1 MSKIKKSI
9 NDNKWAC
16 WLVLACLVVPMF
28 ASYFFDDMF
37 SSISGLFA
45 NPDKLELGW
54 DTAMYGLYSGGY
66 SFLCILGGLIIGGVL
81 LDKYGVRK
89 MGSMFVGMMVGGA
102 ALVTYAISAGFAPK
116 TSLTIA
122 YIGYMLFGLGSEI
135 AGVAV
140 TRSIAKWYKG
150 RNMALAMGLQL
161 AIARLGTALAIIVAP
176 MLVIPQ
182 EGKFYSLDETNKP
195 ALIGL
200 AVLALGVILWAIFV
214 AMDARFDK
222 SAGTT
227 DKVQTAEEDKFKFS
241 DIWKLFTNSRFMMIA
256 ILCVT
261 FYCCVIRFKKFGV
274 SILITLFGVEY
285 DIATLLLAMIPF
297 FTIVFTPLFGSM
309 VDKVGNATKWMI
321 VGAGMV
327 LVSHL
332 IITYAP
338 MGVPTY
344 AYIAIALLGIGYSL
358 VPAAMWPSV
367 PKIVPEK
374 NLGTAYS
381 LIYWVQNLGMW
392 AVPILV
398 GKILDKGIY
407 ASSIKGG
414 GNGEI
419 ITAEKTSID
428 ATINAEYIFIILGV
442 IAIVT
447 AIMLY
452 RSSRKHPELGLDKAV
467 K

>member
-1 MSKIKKSI
+1 M
-9 NDNKWAC
+9 
-16 WLVLACLVVPMF
+16 
-28 ASYFFDDMF
+28 
-37 SSISGLFA
+37 
-45 NPDKLELGW
+45 
-54 DTAMYGLYSGGY
+54 
-66 SFLCILGGLIIGGVL
+66 
-81 LDKYGVRK
+81 
-89 MGSMFVGMMVGGA
+89 
-102 ALVTYAISAGFAPK
+102 
-116 TSLTIA
+116 
-122 YIGYMLFGLGSEI
+122 
-135 AGVAV
+135 
-140 TRSIAKWYKG
+140 
-150 RNMALAMGLQL
+150 
-161 AIARLGTALAIIVAP
+161 IV
-176 MLVIPQ
+176 
-182 EGKFYSLDETNKP
+182 
-195 ALIGL
+195 
-200 AVLALGVILWAIFV
+200 WAIFV

-407 ASSIKGG
+407 VSSIKGG

>member
-1 MSKIKKSI
+1 MSGIKKTISE
-9 NDNKWAC
+9 NKWAC

-37 SSISGLFA
+37 SSLSPLFEHPE
-45 NPDKLELGW
+45 NLELGW
-54 DTAMYGLYSGGY
+54 NEADYGLYSSGY

-89 MGSMFVGMMVGGA
+89 MGSAFVGMMVGGA
-102 ALVTYAISAGFAPK
+102 ALVTYAISAGFPPK

-140 TRSIAKWYKG
+140 TRSIAKWFKG

-161 AIARLGTALAIIVAP
+161 SIARIGTALAILVAP
-176 MLVIPQ
+176 ALVNHQI
-182 EGKFYSLDETNKP
+182 GKYYTLADTNKP
-195 ALIGL
+195 ALVGL
-200 AVLALGVILWAIFV
+200 AILTAGVILWAIFV
-214 AMDARFDK
+214 AMDHRFDK

-227 DKVQTAEEDKFKFS
+227 DKVETAEEDKFRFS
-241 DIWKLFTNSRFMMIA
+241 DILKILGNPRFLMIA

-274 SILITLFGVEY
+274 TILITLFGVEM

-297 FTIVFTPLFGSM
+297 FTIPFTPIFGTL
-309 VDKVGNATKWMI
+309 VDKCGNATKWMI
-321 VGAGMV
+321 LGAGMV
-327 LVSHL
+327 LTSHL
-332 IITYAP
+332 IITFAP
-338 MGVPTY
+338 MDMPVF
-344 AYIAIALLGIGYSL
+344 AYIAIGLLGIGYSL

-374 NLGTAYS
+374 SLGTAYS

-398 GKILDKGIY
+398 GNILNNGKTADS
-407 ASSIKGG
+407 SSIVNTG
-414 GNGEI
+414 
-419 ITAEKTSID
+419 AVLQ
-428 ATINAEYIFIILGV
+428 AEYVFIALGV
-442 IAIVT
+442 IALAV
-447 AIMLY
+447 AVLLR
-452 RSSRKHPELGLDKAV
+452 RSSHKHPELGLDKSARQ
-467 K
+467 

>member
-1 MSKIKKSI
+1 MSMVKHTLS
-9 NDNKWAC
+9 NNRWAC

-37 SSISGLFA
+37 SSLSPIFKHPESM
-45 NPDKLELGW
+45 ELGW
-54 DTAMYGLYSGGY
+54 NEADYGLYSSGY

-89 MGSMFVGMMVGGA
+89 MGSVFVGMMVGGA
-102 ALVTYAISAGFAPK
+102 ALVTYAISAGFTPK
-116 TSLTIA
+116 TSLTVA

-161 AIARLGTALAIIVAP
+161 AIARLGTALAI
-176 MLVIPQ
+176 LVGPILVNYQ
-182 EGKFYSLDETNKP
+182 AGKYYHLSDTVQP
-195 ALIGL
+195 ALVGMAIL
-200 AVLALGVILWAIFV
+200 AIGVILWGVFV
-214 AMDARFDK
+214 AMDYRFDK
-222 SAGTT
+222 EAGTT
-227 DKVQTAEEDKFKFS
+227 DKVKTAEEDKFIFS
-241 DIWKLFTNSRFMMIA
+241 DIWKILSNPRFLMIA

-274 SILITLFGVEY
+274 SILITLFGVEM
-285 DIATLLLAMIPF
+285 DIATHLVAMIPF
-297 FTIVFTPLFGSM
+297 FTIVFTPLFGTM
-309 VDKVGNATKWMI
+309 VDKVGNATKCMV

-327 LVSHL
+327 LTSHL

-338 MGVPTY
+338 MGVPVY
-344 AYIAIALLGIGYSL
+344 AYIAIGLLGIGYSL

-398 GKILDKGIY
+398 GDILSKGR
-407 ASSIKGG
+407 
-414 GNGEI
+414 
-419 ITAEKTSID
+419 TSED
-428 ATINAEYIFIILGV
+428 SNVVDTSAAVNAEYVFIILGV
-442 IAIVT
+442 IAVVT
-447 AIMLY
+447 AVMLL
-452 RSSRKHPELGLDKAV
+452 RSSRKHPDLRLDDPTN
-467 K
+467 